1 MILGFGILTTVSE
14 IEEVYGDFES
24 FDVEINEEGYNYCQ
38 NNDQV
43 FIYCELCFER
53 IKYGEQYSVLD
64 FDLFDYD
71 ESRTNLEYY
80 INIFDTDVKFVCFHE
95 EKEQESYLDGK
106 ISKSVIQELGNLEL
120 SDESEGEDVEGEGS
134 EENDEGD
141 NEENQEERETSEEK
155 VAVKNNS
162 VDNDNPEE
170 TGN

>member
-38 NNDQV
+38 NKDQV
-43 FIYCELCFER
+43 FIYCELCSER

-80 INIFDTDVKFVCFHE
+80 MNIFDTDVKFVCFHE
-95 EKEQESYLDGK
+95 EKEQEK
-106 ISKSVIQELGNLEL
+106 E
-120 SDESEGEDVEGEGS
+120 
-134 EENDEGD
+134 
-141 NEENQEERETSEEK
+141 EEK
-155 VAVKNNS
+155 QRRKKEKQGRGKLSVALA
-162 VDNDNPEE
+162 EI
-170 TGN
+170 